1 MRTTQRNNS
10 LRVALC
16 LAALFMSLPSALRAD
31 ARITKVE
38 MGTSITDDDE
48 IDEPTTTF
56 APSTPKIY
64 CAWHSDGMVVG
75 TTLRGVWIAE
85 DVGNVAP
92 PNYKIDEASLTVA
105 VANQG
110 NFSLS
115 KPNKGFP
122 VGKYRLEIYSGDKLL
137 KTVRFRVEG
146 E

>member
-1 MRTTQRNNS
+1 MT
-10 LRVALC
+10 V
-16 LAALFMSLPSALRAD
+16 PSAFPAD

-38 MGTSITDDDE
+38 MGTSVTDDDE
-48 IDEPTTTF
+48 ITDPTTTF

-64 CAWHSDGMVVG
+64 CVWKSDGVVVG
-75 TTLRGVWIAE
+75 NTLRGVWIAE

-110 NFSLS
+110 SFSLS

-122 VGKYRLEIYSGDKLL
+122 VGKYRLEIYLGGKLL
-137 KTVRFRVEG
+137 RSLPFTVEG